1 MYSVKVP
8 RTKLEEERV
17 EDRYERLLIPRKI
30 VEEKEKMKQRARDYP
45 AIKSEINYQMTS
57 AIERTRDD

>member
-1 MYSVKVP
+1 VK
-8 RTKLEEERV
+8 EERV

>member
-1 MYSVKVP
+1 VYSVKVP
-8 RTKLEEERV
+8 RTKLKEERL